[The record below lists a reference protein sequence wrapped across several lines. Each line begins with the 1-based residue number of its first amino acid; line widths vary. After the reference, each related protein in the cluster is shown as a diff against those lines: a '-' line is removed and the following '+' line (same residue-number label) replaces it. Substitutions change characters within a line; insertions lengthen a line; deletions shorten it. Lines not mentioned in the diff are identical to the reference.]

1 MDWTPTVQKVK
12 LRKRLTA
19 DDQQKCQQEGRCF
32 NCLKRGH
39 RANDCLGTKG
49 EIPDKTKKESTAST
63 TKVNAVKKKHVV
75 LVETEAI
82 ETSDSDNESENE

>member
-1 MDWTPTVQKVK
+1 MDPTVQKVK
-12 LRKRLTA
+12 LRKRLTT
-19 DDQQKCQQEGRCF
+19 DEQQKCRQEGRCF

-39 RANDCLGTKG
+39 CANDCLGTKG
-49 EIPDKTKKESTAST
+49 EILDKTKKESTAST
-63 TKVNAVKKKHVV
+63 TKVNTVKKKDVV

>member
-1 MDWTPTVQKVK
+1 MK

-19 DDQQKCQQEGRCF
+19 DKQQKCQQKGRCF

-49 EIPDKTKKESTAST
+49 EIPDTTKKESTAST
-63 TKVNAVKKKHVV
+63 TKVNAVKKKNVV
-75 LVETEAI
+75 LVETKAM